1 MTEANRTE
9 EEQSI
14 PLANYR
20 RRLYEIG
27 LEIGNVAFHLGNGR
41 DPDDAAEML
50 EAIVDRLNEESRS

>member
-1 MTEANRTE
+1 MSNPTAEDT
-9 EEQSI
+9 SI

-41 DPDDAAEML
+41 DPDEAAEML
-50 EAIVDRLNEESRS
+50 EAIVDRLNKESGS